1 MRRLCLLVA
10 LVLTTA
16 LASVSLVAARAP
28 TVEEQQRITS
38 ANAAVSRIME
48 QSIKA
53 AEDFEA
59 LSVLRQGAEDTRN
72 DLRILT
78 QGLQA
83 RLATVKARLA
93 ELGPAPAAG
102 AQSEDAS
109 LSFDR
114 RRQNGYLTELEAGL
128 KGASAAL
135 AQAEQLWD
143 DLTDRRRKLFTSRL
157 LVHQDSILSPAFWT
171 RVIGEGL
178 PQLSRRSARKAAEI
192 SEGLSQKQGWSFL
205 GALFAL
211 MLVTGGVVLSIH
223 RWLMRRRGESEA
235 VVQASPTEAQIVARA
250 AVVLTMRA
258 LPFLLIATT
267 IWFAMQRFDVL
278 PVDVEVFLNGFAG
291 VLVAFGLGSGAVQA
305 AFAPKRSAYRIIR
318 TDDATAI
325 KAVRTMNV
333 VLLIYL
339 GGMVLHGI
347 EQMLSVVIILTVA
360 TTGLIA
366 LGIVIAAVLLARDGG
381 RSDEQVSVHGIVQ
394 LPLHL
399 LRPTLWLTGIV
410 VIGALLFGY
419 IALAGFITG
428 RVVASAVI
436 LCLAALA
443 YVAIE
448 TVFHDAVE
456 PGKPANVRLV
466 AALGLRAETIDL
478 VGTIIAGILRVVIVV
493 LTLVI
498 LFSPWGLEF
507 GNKNPFSD
515 VLFGV
520 RFKDL
525 RFAVGAAGIALILFG
540 AGLIATRLF
549 VSWLDNRLLPR
560 TKLDTGV
567 RHSVSTIAGYI
578 GFGIALAVA
587 LGQAG
592 VEVQN
597 IALVAGALSVG
608 IGFGLQ
614 QVVSNFVAG
623 LIVLAERPIRVGD
636 VVSVKGEEG
645 KVKRISVRSTE
656 LALGEKSTLIVPN
669 ADFIS
674 SIVKNRSLV
683 DPTQRIRVVMTLEH
697 DADVK
702 SAIDILLGAAQTN
715 RHLQPETKPTVQIN
729 KVAESGIE
737 LELRYI
743 CDHLDNIDVSRTLAI
758 YVALEKFKV
767 AGVKLSQAS

>member
-1 MRRLCLLVA
+1 LPRFFFFHLRRFPQLQHKHRRSKNSSASASQRLPIEHSIKSA
-10 LVLTTA
+10 DDFDALTT
-16 LASVSLVAARAP
+16 
-28 TVEEQQRITS
+28 
-38 ANAAVSRIME
+38 
-48 QSIKA
+48 
-53 AEDFEA
+53 
-59 LSVLRQGAEDTRN
+59 LRQSAEETRN
-72 DLRILT
+72 DLRLLT

-83 RLATVKARLA
+83 RLAAVQARLTQ
-93 ELGPAPAAG
+93 LGPADAPG
-102 AQSEDAS
+102 EEAS

-114 RRQNGYLTELEAGL
+114 RRQNGYRAELDIAI

-157 LVHQDSILSPAFWT
+157 LVHQDSFLSPAFWT
-171 RVIGEGL
+171 RVVTEGV
-178 PQLSRRSARKAAEI
+178 PQLSRRSARKVAEI
-192 SEGLSQKQGWSFL
+192 TEGLDRKQGWSFL
-205 GALFAL
+205 AAMAAL
-211 MLVTGGVVLSIH
+211 MLVTGGIVFAVH
-223 RWLMRRRGESEA
+223 HWLMRRRGDSEA
-235 VVQASPTEAQIVARA
+235 ISEALPTEAQITARA
-250 AVVLTMRA
+250 ALILAMRA
-258 LPFLLIATT
+258 LPFLLIAIT

-278 PVDVEVFLNGFAG
+278 PEDVEVFLSGFAG
-291 VLVAFGLGSGAVQA
+291 VLVAFGLGTGAVQA
-305 AFAPKRSAYRIIR
+305 AFAPRRSAYRIIR
-318 TDDATAI
+318 TDDETAI
-325 KAVRTMNV
+325 IAVRTMNA

-366 LGIVIAAVLLARDGG
+366 FCIVVAAAILARQGARLGVDLPVYGL
-381 RSDEQVSVHGIVQ
+381 VQ
-394 LPLHL
+394 LPMHL
-399 LRPTLWLTGIV
+399 LRPSLWLAGLA
-410 VIGALLFGY
+410 VIGTLLFGY

-428 RVVASAVI
+428 RVIASAVI

-456 PGKPANVRLV
+456 PGKPANARLV

-478 VGTIIAGILRVVIVV
+478 IGTIVAGVLRVIIVV
-493 LTLVI
+493 VTLVV

-525 RFAVGAAGIALILFG
+525 RFAVGAAGIAIILFA

-549 VSWLDNRLLPR
+549 VSWLDTRLLPR
-560 TKLDTGV
+560 TRLDTGV

-636 VVSVKGEEG
+636 VVVVKGEEG

-683 DPTQRIRVVMTLEH
+683 DPTQRIRVIMTLEH
-697 DADVK
+697 DTDMKA
-702 SAIDILLGAAQTN
+702 AIDILLNAAQTN

-729 KVAESGIE
+729 KVTEAGVEV
-737 LELRYI
+737 ELRYI
-743 CDHLDNIDVSRTLAI
+743 CDHLDNQDVSRTLAI

-767 AGVKLSQAS
+767 AGVKLAKTS